1 MKTFDI
7 LGCLAL
13 AIITCIGCS
22 KVESDGM
29 DHAKGTH
36 TVTVVAQKDID
47 TRTYVVEG
55 ENTASYYWDLDD
67 KQYFHIFEN
76 GIPPTSLE
84 MTLSEGGRIASF
96 EATFPDTD
104 ATSFTYSAVYAQE
117 IPTFGDLCVPFY
129 QCPSPSSYDPGADVL
144 VSAESV
150 KLKDGARA
158 DENTV
163 IQFKMRRKASVNKI
177 TVKGIAPGEK
187 VVGVALYSDQPL
199 GGELDYEEEGTRYV
213 PRKELLLD
221 LYNWDEADRVV
232 GSDGS
237 VSVYFLSLPI
247 TNASMTVRV
256 WTEKNVYKRD
266 LASRLTLEYDV
277 FRRFSVT
284 REEVSPRLWVSA
296 PSLRF
301 DIDAPLEYVGRTQK
315 LTITNVGD
323 RSASFNVTTTG
334 TQSSFY
340 SISPLGGF
348 VLAPGESMTVTVY
361 FTLTSG
367 YDYLGQEESVQF
379 NTILIQTDALTYEV
393 PLFAWHSYSWVE
405 PK

>member
-266 LASRLTLEYDV
+266 LTSRLTLEYDV

-284 REEVSPRLWVSA
+284 RKEVSPRLWVSA

-301 DIDAPLEYVGRTQK
+301 DIDAPLQYVGRTQTI
-315 LTITNVGD
+315 TITNVGD

>member
-22 KVESDGM
+22 KMESDGM
-29 DHAKGTH
+29 DHATGTH

-55 ENTASYYWDLDD
+55 ENTASYYWDIDD
-67 KQYFHIFEN
+67 KQYFYIYEN
-76 GIPPTSLE
+76 GVLPTSLE

-129 QCPSPSSYDPGADVL
+129 QCPTPSSYDPAADVL

-163 IQFKMRRKASVNKI
+163 IQFKMRRMASVNKI

-221 LYNWDEADRVV
+221 LYNWDEAERVV

-284 REEVSPRLWVSA
+284 RKEVSPQLWVSA
-296 PSLRF
+296 PSLSF

-323 RSASFNVTTTG
+323 RSASFNVTTKG

-340 SISPLGGF
+340 SISPLGDF
-348 VLAPGESMTVTVY
+348 VLVPGESMTVTVN

>member
-1 MKTFDI
+1 MKTFYV
-7 LGCLAL
+7 LGCLTV
-13 AIITCIGCS
+13 AIVTCIGCS
-22 KVESDGM
+22 KVESDGL
-29 DHAKGTH
+29 DHATGTH

-55 ENTASYYWDLDD
+55 ENTASYYWDIDD
-67 KQYFHIFEN
+67 KQYFHIYEN
-76 GIPPTSLE
+76 GILPTSLE
-84 MTLSEGGRIASF
+84 MTLSDGGRIASF

-104 ATSFTYSAVYAQE
+104 ATSFTYSAIYAQE

-129 QCPSPSSYDPGADVL
+129 QCPTHSSYDPGADVL

-163 IQFKMRRKASVNKI
+163 IQFKMRRMASVNKI
-177 TVKGIAPGEK
+177 TVKGIEPGEK
-187 VVGVALYSDQPL
+187 VMGVALYSDQPL
-199 GGELDYEEEGTRYV
+199 GGELDYEDEGTRYV
-213 PRKELLLD
+213 PQKELRLD

-237 VSVYFLSLPI
+237 VSVYFLSLPV
-247 TNASMTVRV
+247 TKASTTVRV

-266 LASRLTLEYDV
+266 LASRLTLEKDV

-284 REEVSPRLWVSA
+284 MKEVSPQLWVSA
-296 PSLRF
+296 SYF
-301 DIDAPLEYVGRTQK
+301 SFYIDDPLEYVGRTRD

-323 RSASFNVTTTG
+323 RSASLNVTTTG
-334 TQSSFY
+334 TNPSYY

-348 VLAPGESMTVTVY
+348 VLGPGESMTVTVH
-361 FTLTSG
+361 FTLSSG
-367 YDYLGQEESVQF
+367 YEYLGQYETVLF
-379 NTILIQTDALTYEV
+379 DTILIQTDAFTYEV
-393 PLFAWHSYSWVE
+393 PMVAGRSYSWEE

>member
-1 MKTFDI
+1 MKTFSV
-7 LGCLAL
+7 LGCLTV
-13 AIITCIGCS
+13 AIVTCIGCS
-22 KVESDGM
+22 KVESDRL
-29 DHAKGTH
+29 DHATGTH

-55 ENTASYYWDLDD
+55 ENTASYYWDIDD
-67 KQYFHIFEN
+67 KQYFHIYEN
-76 GIPPTSLE
+76 GILPTSLE
-84 MTLSEGGRIASF
+84 MTLSDGGRIASF

-104 ATSFTYSAVYAQE
+104 ATSFTYSAIYAQE

-129 QCPSPSSYDPGADVL
+129 QCPTHSSYDPGADVL

-150 KLKDGARA
+150 KLKDGVRA

-163 IQFKMRRKASVNKI
+163 IQFKMRRMASVNKI

-187 VVGVALYSDQPL
+187 VMGVALYSDQPL
-199 GGELDYEEEGTRYV
+199 GGELDYEDEGTRYV
-213 PRKELLLD
+213 PQKELRLD

-237 VSVYFLSLPI
+237 VSVYFLSLPV
-247 TNASMTVRV
+247 TKASTTVRV

-284 REEVSPRLWVSA
+284 MKEVSPQLWLST
-296 PSLRF
+296 SYF
-301 DIDAPLEYVGRTQK
+301 HFNIDDPLEYVGRTQN

-323 RSASFNVTTTG
+323 RSASLNVTTTG
-334 TQSSFY
+334 THSSYY

-348 VLAPGESMTVTVY
+348 VLGPGESMTVTVN
-361 FTLTSG
+361 FTLNSG
-367 YDYLGQEESVQF
+367 YEYLGQYESVLF
-379 NTILIQTDALTYEV
+379 DTILIQTDAFTYEV
-393 PLFAWHSYSWVE
+393 PMVAGRSNSWVE

>member
-1 MKTFDI
+1 
-7 LGCLAL
+7 
-13 AIITCIGCS
+13 
-22 KVESDGM
+22 M

-266 LASRLTLEYDV
+266 LTSRLTLEYDV

-284 REEVSPRLWVSA
+284 RKEVSPRLWVSA

-301 DIDAPLEYVGRTQK
+301 DIDAPLQYVGRTQTI
-315 LTITNVGD
+315 TITNVGD

>member
-55 ENTASYYWDLDD
+55 ENMASYYWDIDD

-76 GIPPTSLE
+76 GILPTSLE

-163 IQFKMRRKASVNKI
+163 IRFKMRRMASVNKI

-213 PRKELLLD
+213 PRKELRLD

-232 GSDGS
+232 GTDGS

-277 FRRFSVT
+277 FRRFSVAMK
-284 REEVSPRLWVSA
+284 EVSPQLWVSA
-296 PSLRF
+296 SYF
-301 DIDAPLEYVGRTQK
+301 HFNIDDPLEYVGRTQK
-315 LTITNVGD
+315 LTITNIGD

-334 TQSSFY
+334 TNPSYY

-348 VLAPGESMTVTVY
+348 VLAPSESMTVTVH
-361 FTLTSG
+361 FTLSSG
-367 YDYLGQEESVQF
+367 YEYLGQYETVLF
-379 NTILIQTDALTYEV
+379 DTILIQTDAFTYEV
-393 PLFAWHSYSWVE
+393 PMAAGRSYSWVE